1 MARIK
6 SKEDFMSYSKEE
18 LSHMSP
24 EERRQVYRDCQQQ
37 LKDTGNNLASTLKD
51 TKEKKGIG
59 GIILGAIGLGL
70 LGLLGGGS

>member
-1 MARIK
+1 
-6 SKEDFMSYSKEE
+6 MSYSKEE

>member
-1 MARIK
+1 MAKIK

>member
-1 MARIK
+1 
-6 SKEDFMSYSKEE
+6 MSYSKEE

-37 LKDTGNNLASTLKD
+37 LKDTGNNLVSTLKD

>member
-24 EERRQVYRDCQQQ
+24 EEIRQVYRDCQQQ

-51 TKEKKGIG
+51 TKEKKGIS

>member
-1 MARIK
+1 
-6 SKEDFMSYSKEE
+6 MSYSKEE

-51 TKEKKGIG
+51 TKEKKGIS